1 MPIQTEMMKRCLLMA
16 PKCCIITGTP
26 QGVSSKATKTLI
38 KLNFD
43 CKYFATADQTLFLHA
58 FQVFLFFFFSSSFH
72 PYKYYT
78 KVFNL
83 RSMQEMFPSSEV
95 AF

>member
-1 MPIQTEMMKRCLLMA
+1 MMKWCLLMA
-16 PKCCIITGTP
+16 PKCCVITGTP

-38 KLNFD
+38 KLTFD
-43 CKYFATADQTLFLHA
+43 CKYFARADQTLFLHA
-58 FQVFLFFFFSSSFH
+58 FQLFFFFFFPPSGFH